1 MKFKPETIAKI
12 RKQLL
17 DLKTD
22 FLAMLASGVKL
33 SVSITKGNRK
43 IGDTHNISLPPMLSC
58 GEACKVCCDTCY
70 DGKACLQYENVRKA
84 RAKNYAI
91 LEHDFN
97 DYWQQINKYLN
108 RNFKSKYFRYHV
120 GGDIPSYEYFE
131 KMVETAEKHSNWF
144 FWTYTKQYHFVNKYV
159 RLHGGKKSC
168 IPTNLSIMFSEW
180 RPLPMYNP
188 YGFAEFRFIE
198 KEKATAEYLKG
209 KRLCNGNCQYCINNK
224 CHCIANQTT
233 YVVEH

>member
-1 MKFKPETIAKI
+1 MKFKAETIAKI
-12 RKQLL
+12 RKQLF
-17 DLKTD
+17 DLKNE
-22 FLAMLASGVKL
+22 FLAMLESGLRL

-43 IGDTHNISLPPMLSC
+43 IGETHNVSLPPILSC

-91 LEHDFN
+91 LQHDFN
-97 DYWQQINKYLN
+97 DYWEQIDKYLN

-131 KMVETAEKHSNWF
+131 KMVETAKKHSNWF

-159 RLHGGKKSC
+159 KLHGGKNHAFLQTFQSC
-168 IPTNLSIMFSEW
+168 FQSG
-180 RPLPMYNP
+180 NP
-188 YGFAEFRFIE
+188 YR
-198 KEKATAEYLKG
+198 
-209 KRLCNGNCQYCINNK
+209 
-224 CHCIANQTT
+224 
-233 YVVEH
+233 